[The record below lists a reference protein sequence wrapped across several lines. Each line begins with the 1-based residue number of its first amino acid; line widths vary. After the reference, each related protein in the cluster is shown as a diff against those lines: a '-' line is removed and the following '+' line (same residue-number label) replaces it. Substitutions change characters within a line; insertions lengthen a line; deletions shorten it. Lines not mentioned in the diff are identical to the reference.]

1 MSNDNFYTC
10 IYWNQQLQQQLS
22 RLQWWYNL
30 CTRQCCAYLYSEMN
44 NFLNNPRHNSHISN
58 NGGAITNISLSFNG
72 TGSFSHN
79 SAHHGGVFS
88 TEQKV
93 ACTLTGINN
102 FISNSAIKH
111 SGVIYASGNV
121 MLTFNGANNLI
132 NNSAGIK
139 GGAIH
144 ANFKTILEF
153 NDTNNFT
160 HSSVK
165 IWYCDPCII

>member
-1 MSNDNFYTC
+1 MLIFNE
-10 IYWNQQLQQQLS
+10 I
-22 RLQWWYNL
+22 
-30 CTRQCCAYLYSEMN
+30 N
-44 NFLNNPRHNSHISN
+44 NFFNNSRDNSHISN

-111 SGVIYASGNV
+111 GGVIYASGNV

-160 HSSVK
+160 HSSAK
-165 IWYCDPCII
+165 IW